1 MTPFPG
7 LQELPPTNQGAPIP
21 GSFGTEGRDFVPG
34 GLVGN
39 MDMSMP
45 ESAAPPQLP
54 QGESPLDSV
63 VMAEDNPLR
72 LALMKSEDERVK
84 VGKHLQERIE
94 YSLTQLRDR
103 HDLIRLWRD
112 MYDARAQR
120 SDWPWEGASE
130 ISIPMIQSITDTIH
144 ANVLRVCR
152 GVTPYFNISASKSG
166 DEEIARKIQEGLHW
180 QLSNQM
186 EYGDKLDEILRIAL
200 DSANCFAHLPW
211 RKTVGMAMSSAKID
225 EALLASLLADGED
238 PAVIENLRQQAASGS
253 VAEIPV
259 EQETVVYDAPAIE
272 TVDPLDFIMYPV
284 NSPTLDAAQFIGH
297 RVWMSR
303 DDLLTAVIS
312 GEFEEDRVNELLGSP
327 PQTLRS
333 DETSGADQ
341 TRVEGAG
348 IYDTTTL
355 CNDDLPYEMYRLLV
369 KYRVRE
375 NKPAV
380 WCVFVVERATGLV
393 VKATRYPNWH
403 GEPDYINYCPYPI
416 AGQVWGRSVPDIL
429 RHLSEEVDA
438 IRNSRVNAG
447 TLALTP
453 VFIQRRGSTSRTD
466 GRSFSPGDIIE
477 ADDVD
482 GIKQLTVNPPT
493 QAAFAEEDKAQREA
507 EKVTGASDVMQ
518 GVSAKGDTTLGETQL
533 MLQAGNAKFEV
544 IVGRVQK
551 ANTALARQ
559 TLGLMRQHMTA
570 EQEFAITGTSE
581 FEFMAISPRDMRARV
596 NLAPHGNT
604 LNSNPQLE
612 MQIAEKVWM
621 MMERIPWAKPENLY
635 AAGRNL
641 LIKSGV
647 KNVIPYLGTE
657 EQAMESG
664 QQEPPPPQPN
674 ITLSLRPEPPVVNA
688 MLDMIYPG
696 MTEKM
701 QPTNQPQP
709 TGGQMPPGP
718 AEMPMPAEGM
728 MQ

>member
-1 MTPFPG
+1 MT
-7 LQELPPTNQGAPIP
+7 ESA
-21 GSFGTEGRDFVPG
+21 G

-39 MDMSMP
+39 MDGSMP
-45 ESAAPPQLP
+45 ASAAPTLP
-54 QGESPLDSV
+54 QGASPLDSV

-72 LALMKSEDERVK
+72 LALMKSEDERK
-84 VGKHLQERIE
+84 KIGKHLQERIE
-94 YSLTQLRDR
+94 HSLTQLRDR

-120 SDWPWEGASE
+120 NGWPWEGASE
-130 ISIPMIQSITDTIH
+130 ISIPMVQSITDTIH

-152 GVTPYFNISASKSG
+152 GVTPFFNISASKPG
-166 DEEIARKIQEGLHW
+166 DEEPARKIQEGLHW

-186 EYGDKLDEILRIAL
+186 EYADKLDEMLHIAL

-211 RKTVGMAMSSAKID
+211 RKTVGMAMSSAPVD
-225 EALLASLLADGED
+225 EALLSSLLADGED
-238 PAVIENLRQQAASGS
+238 PALVENLRQQAASGS
-253 VAEIPV
+253 IVEVPV
-259 EQETVVYDAPAIE
+259 EQETLVYDAPAIE
-272 TVDPLDFIMYPV
+272 IIDPLDFVVYPV
-284 NSPTLDAAQFIGH
+284 NVPTLEAAQIMGH
-297 RVWMSR
+297 RVWMSS

-312 GEFEEDRVNELLGSP
+312 GEFEEDRVTELLKTP

-333 DETSGADQ
+333 EETSGADI
-341 TRVEGAG
+341 TRAEGAG
-348 IYDTTTL
+348 IYDQTTL
-355 CNDDLPYEMYRLLV
+355 SNDDLPYEMFRLLV

-380 WCVFVVERATGLV
+380 WCVFVIERATGIV

-416 AGQVWGRSVPDIL
+416 PGQIWGRSVPDIL

-551 ANTALARQ
+551 ANTTLARQ
-559 TLGLMRQHMTA
+559 TLGLMRQYMTA

-581 FEFMAISPRDMRARV
+581 FEFMTISPKDMRARV

-664 QQEPPPPQPN
+664 QKEPPPPEAKIN
-674 ITLSLRPEPPVVNA
+674 ISLSPEPPVVNA
-688 MLDMIYPG
+688 ILDMLYPG
-696 MTEKM
+696 MTGKQD
-701 QPTNQPQP
+701 QPANQPQP
-709 TGGQMPPGP
+709 TGEQMPPP
-718 AEMPMPAEGM
+718 IEGM
-728 MQ
+728 MP